1 MHHKVPFA
9 KSEAVR
15 QPRKEQVAAVSI
27 PGCLRVQLRLQIKIV
42 SVGYIKA
49 QSQYTVRLDCSLQG
63 EVIFDKSK
71 ADGQF
76 KKTAS
81 NAKLRS
87 YLKTFEFI
95 PFEEAMKATCKW
107 FIENY
112 ATVRK

>member
-1 MHHKVPFA
+1 MT
-9 KSEAVR
+9 SDEYD
-15 QPRKEQVAAVSI
+15 QVLI
-27 PGCLRVQLRLQIKIV
+27 IV
-42 SVGYIKA
+42 DG
-49 QSQYTVRLDCSLQG
+49 SLQG

-87 YLKTFEFI
+87 YLKTFEFT
-95 PFEEAMKATCKW
+95 PFEEAMRATCKW

-112 ATVRK
+112 ASVRK

>member
-1 MHHKVPFA
+1 M
-9 KSEAVR
+9 
-15 QPRKEQVAAVSI
+15 
-27 PGCLRVQLRLQIKIV
+27 
-42 SVGYIKA
+42 
-49 QSQYTVRLDCSLQG
+49 
-63 EVIFDKSK
+63 IFDKSK
-71 ADGQF
+71 ADGQY

-87 YLKTFEFI
+87 YLQTFEFT

>member
-1 MHHKVPFA
+1 M
-9 KSEAVR
+9 
-15 QPRKEQVAAVSI
+15 QL
-27 PGCLRVQLRLQIKIV
+27 CLHIDTV
-42 SVGYIKA
+42 SVKSIVGTLTQVVI
-49 QSQYTVRLDCSLQG
+49 LDCSLQG

-87 YLKTFEFI
+87 YLQTFKFT
-95 PFEEAMKATCKW
+95 PFEEAMTATCKW
-107 FIENY
+107 FTENY